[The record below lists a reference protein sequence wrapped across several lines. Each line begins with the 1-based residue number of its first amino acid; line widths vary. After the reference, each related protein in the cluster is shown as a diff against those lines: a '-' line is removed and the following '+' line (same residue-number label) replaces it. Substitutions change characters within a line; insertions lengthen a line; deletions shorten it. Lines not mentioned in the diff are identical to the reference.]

1 MMERVAFYIDG
12 FNLYFGLLEQNAD
25 LKWLDVRSLCE
36 NYLQPNQEITSCK
49 YFTARINNDQ
59 QKQRRQ
65 NTYLE
70 ALETTEIE
78 IIYGKYH
85 TRAQTCWRCN
95 NTWPKHE
102 EKMTDVNIAVSM
114 LTDAMSNAYDTAI
127 LISADSD
134 LVPPVRA
141 IRNNFKDKKVIAL
154 FPPDRNS
161 YELKNAANHTIYLGR
176 SRLKKSQ
183 FASTVVSNSGFNLT
197 KPGTW

>member
-1 MMERVAFYIDG
+1 MIRVAFYIDG
-12 FNLYFGLLEQNAD
+12 FNLYFGLLQKNSD
-25 LKWLDVRSLCE
+25 LKWLNIRLLCE
-36 NYLQPNQEITSCK
+36 KYVEKNQQMVACK

-59 QKQRRQ
+59 QKQFRQ

-70 ALETTEIE
+70 ALETTDID

-85 TRAQTCWRCN
+85 TRPQTCVQCK

-114 LTDAMSNAYDTAI
+114 LTDAMNDLFDVAV

-134 LVPPVRA
+134 LVPPIRA
-141 IRNNFKDKKVIAL
+141 IRQNFKEKKIVAL

-161 YELKNAANHTIYLGR
+161 FAIRNEAHHTMFLGR
-176 SRLKKSQ
+176 SRIKQSQ
-183 FASTVVSNSGFNLT
+183 FDTSIISKSGYGLT
-197 KPGTW
+197 KPGLW

>member
-1 MMERVAFYIDG
+1 MERVAFYIDG
-12 FNLYFGLLEQNAD
+12 FNLYFGLLEKNAD

-36 NYLQPNQEITSCK
+36 KYLQPNQEIFSCK

-59 QKQRRQ
+59 QKQQRQ

-70 ALETTEIE
+70 ALETTEID

-85 TRAQTCWRCN
+85 TRAQTCRRCN

-102 EKMTDVNIAVSM
+102 EKMTDVNIAVTM

-141 IRNNFKDKKVIAL
+141 LRNNFSDKKVIAL

-161 YELKNAANHTIYLGR
+161 YELKNAANHTLYLGR
-176 SRLKKSQ
+176 SRIKKSQ
-183 FASTVVSNSGFNLT
+183 FATTVVSNSGFNLT
-197 KPGTW
+197 KPGSW